1 MSPDTLGLQIRRQ
14 KGKTVDAQIAE
25 YWSVIRLFPS
35 PLTPLCKVS
44 KGTVLFVI
52 FVNLRKP

>member
-25 YWSVIRLFPS
+25 YWSYDYFR
-35 PLTPLCKVS
+35 PL
-44 KGTVLFVI
+44 
-52 FVNLRKP
+52 